1 MLKRPIAQLLAAT
14 MFQFYV
20 SIVDPSIL
28 AQPLGSTSTTG
39 DSASVNTVASPNT
52 PPTQAPSKGKSA
64 QQQPAGLSGAM
75 QQGATQPT
83 SP

>member
-52 PPTQAPSKGKSA
+52 PPTQAPSQGKSA
-64 QQQPAGLSGAM
+64 QQPAGLSGAM